1 VPRNFKLA
9 LMESHQKVFKQK
21 VARYRLRIVEPPK
34 VPVEKK
40 PSPDNDGPTLEPNL
54 WMWVNPNIVF
64 PPGKLE
70 VPEPRKG
77 EDQPS
82 TLPSPQPPPKEEDL
96 ANCSSEATAG
106 ESESLPSSSEQ
117 SPPRK
122 RTRFA
127 SSPSTWELTEEEEAE
142 DQDDSSSVA
151 LPSPHKR
158 APLQSRR
165 LRQASSQEG
174 RLWSRPPLNYFHLIA
189 LALRNSPPCG
199 LNVQQIYSFTRQ
211 HFPFFRTAPEGW
223 KNTVRHNLCFR
234 DSFEK
239 VPVSM
244 QAGASARPRSCL
256 WKLTEEGH
264 RRFAEEARALASTR
278 LESIQQC
285 MSQPD
290 VMPFLFD
297 L

>member
-1 VPRNFKLA
+1 MGNECFLA
-9 LMESHQKVFKQK
+9 FTTAHLPLAEQNL
-21 VARYRLRIVEPPK
+21 ARYRLRIIPQLKLPL
-34 VPVEKK
+34 EKK
-40 PSPDNDGPTLEPNL
+40 PNPDKDGPDFEPNL
-54 WMWVNPNIVF
+54 WMWVNPNIVL

-70 VPEPRKG
+70 VPEPSKG
-77 EDQPS
+77 EDLTN
-82 TLPSPQPPPKEEDL
+82 TLPSPQSPRKEEDF
-96 ANCSSEATAG
+96 ANFSEATVV
-106 ESESLPSSSEQ
+106 ESLPPSSSEQ
-117 SPPRK
+117 SPAWK
-122 RTRFA
+122 RFA
-127 SSPSTWELTEEEEAE
+127 SSSSNWELTEEEEAE

-165 LRQASSQEG
+165 LRQANSQEG

-189 LALRNSPPCG
+189 LALRNSSPCG

-244 QAGASARPRSCL
+244 QGGASTRPRSCL

-278 LESIQQC
+278 LESIQRC

>member
-1 VPRNFKLA
+1 MGNECFLA
-9 LMESHQKVFKQK
+9 FTTTHLPLAEQNL
-21 VARYRLRIVEPPK
+21 ARYKLRIVEPPK
-34 VPVEKK
+34 LPLEKK
-40 PSPDNDGPTLEPNL
+40 PNPDKDGPDFEPNL
-54 WMWVNPNIVF
+54 WMWVDPNIVF

-70 VPEPRKG
+70 VPEPSKG
-77 EDQPS
+77 KNLTS
-82 TLPSPQPPPKEEDL
+82 IVPSPQPPPKEDDF
-96 ANCSSEATAG
+96 AKCPQATVV
-106 ESESLPSSSEQ
+106 ESPSLSGDQ
-117 SPPRK
+117 YPPRK
-122 RTRFA
+122 WFA
-127 SSPSTWELTEEEEAE
+127 SSPSNWELTEEEEAE

-165 LRQASSQEG
+165 LRQANSQEG
-174 RLWSRPPLNYFHLIA
+174 GLWSRPPLNYFHLIA
-189 LALRNSPPCG
+189 LALRNSSPCG

-244 QAGASARPRSCL
+244 QGGASTRPRSCL

-264 RRFAEEARALASTR
+264 RRFAEEARALASTK
-278 LESIQQC
+278 LETIQQC

-290 VMPFLFD
+290 VMPSLFD